1 LRFFIL
7 SSPFLSLLSAPL
19 GRQAECEHPP
29 PTQVAYFY
37 LDPTDALRELRLI
50 RASAPDAKLKL
61 TSLAEV
67 YFPLVQGDP
76 KELGGILRLRPSR
89 RQIVNANRALQYNS
103 PEGALLPVSL
113 SEEKGQVPLFYSERV
128 TLTSADGSNTKYPFY
143 LRKEDLDRDFTLLSA
158 NGQLQGNAVG
168 NAGAGGDETVNL
180 RGNSARRAAKAAG
193 DASRVAGGGVP
204 IGLTRV
210 RSRAHKRRGTSEA
223 PIPG

>member
-1 LRFFIL
+1 M
-7 SSPFLSLLSAPL
+7 
-19 GRQAECEHPP
+19 
-29 PTQVAYFY
+29 
-37 LDPTDALRELRLI
+37 
-50 RASAPDAKLKL
+50 
-61 TSLAEV
+61 
-67 YFPLVQGDP
+67 
-76 KELGGILRLRPSR
+76 
-89 RQIVNANRALQYNS
+89 
-103 PEGALLPVSL
+103 
-113 SEEKGQVPLFYSERV
+113 PLFYSERV